1 MNTVITVIIETIV
14 SVLANLA
21 ITLIGVAGAWLLAQ
35 ISKNQQLNNINT
47 AVGELT
53 TAAEQTVFEL
63 QQTVVDGLKEA
74 SADGKLTQ
82 EEIKN
87 LGKLLLEGTL
97 QKMSDSGLG
106 VLKAANVDINA
117 IVTGAGEALIAK
129 IKKGEV
135 IYGYRLQKNWT
146 QEDLGKRTL
155 ISNSTI
161 SLYEN
166 NARPV
171 PADAVIAICRAL
183 DVTPNTLLGYEK
195 PGKNKQKMLNE
206 ATTLIGNL

>member
-1 MNTVITVIIETIV
+1 MNTVIIETIV

-35 ISKNQQLNNINT
+35 ISKNQQLNTINT

-53 TAAEQTVFEL
+53 AAAEQTVFEL

-129 IKKGEV
+129 SLADIPLE
-135 IYGYRLQKNWT
+135 
-146 QEDLGKRTL
+146 RTRKITEEHL
-155 ISNSTI
+155 
-161 SLYEN
+161 
-166 NARPV
+166 A
-171 PADAVIAICRAL
+171 AIEHGGHDFRF
-183 DVTPNTLLGYEK
+183 
-195 PGKNKQKMLNE
+195 
-206 ATTLIGNL
+206 